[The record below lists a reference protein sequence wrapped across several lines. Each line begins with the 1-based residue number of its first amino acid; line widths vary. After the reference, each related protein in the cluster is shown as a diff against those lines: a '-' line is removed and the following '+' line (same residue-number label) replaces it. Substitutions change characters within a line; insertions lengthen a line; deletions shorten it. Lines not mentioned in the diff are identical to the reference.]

1 MRLASR
7 VCWGPDR
14 LSGAWLRR
22 TGLLVLLLLAWAV
35 AAPAAASHKAIHQ
48 ARALLLEQA
57 GGDIEAPPAAT
68 VDVRSLNGPWRPVS
82 LPFMAPRPLGTDAL
96 AASGMVTRW
105 FRIDLPAGLEGEEV
119 LYLPRWQTIGRI
131 TVYADGR
138 MVYHSRGGPVWNSF
152 NLPLW
157 QPLNITQDEPA
168 PRQILI
174 RMVSP
179 VAAGAG
185 LSSVWVGPRDE
196 LIWQHRLREALQAN
210 IPFMAS
216 AAFLA
221 IGLFSLA
228 VWSRRRAETAYLLFF
243 VSSAL
248 FFLRCIHYY
257 SGERRSLIPE
267 DWFGWITINSLGW
280 LLVSVYFFTF
290 RLHAVRQP
298 WLERSVLGVMTLTS
312 LLTLPPLSVLAP
324 VADLAPLAYLLQL
337 LVMVVVTVV
346 ALWAARRSGN
356 RAALLM
362 AGWNVTNIPVGV
374 HDWMLQNMLIS
385 VESLYLLPYTGMG
398 LFVLFMGVVFQRY
411 VGAVTEAEQARLQL
425 QQRLSEREQELSL
438 SYQKLRSAEQVQML
452 AQERQRLMQ
461 DMHDGLGS
469 SLMSALHAVE
479 SGQMSEADVAQVL
492 RECIDDMK
500 LAIDSLEP
508 VQTDLLLLL
517 ATLRFRLAPRLQGS
531 GLTLD
536 WAVDDVPSLE
546 WLEPR
551 SALHILRIFQEV
563 LTNIIKHA
571 KASRITVRT
580 AHDGARVTVTVE
592 DDGVGFE
599 PSAAAGSTTTP
610 PRGKGLGNLLRRAAQ
625 LQAQARWERMPAGG
639 TRFSLVLPLQRQP
652 M

>member
-7 VCWGPDR
+7 ACSDPESRHGRWPGILV
-14 LSGAWLRR
+14 
-22 TGLLVLLLLAWAV
+22 VLLLVTLLIAAV
-35 AAPAAASHKAIHQ
+35 PARAEHRAIHRTH
-48 ARALLLEQA
+48 ADLLEQS
-57 GGDIEAPPAAT
+57 GGDMEAPPAAT
-68 VDVRSLNGPWRPVS
+68 VDVRTLSGPWRRVE
-82 LPFMAPRPLGTDAL
+82 LPFMAPRPLAADAL
-96 AASGMVTRW
+96 ADSGTVTRW
-105 FRIDLPAGLEGEEV
+105 FRIDLPPALDGEEV

-138 MVYHSRGGPVWNSF
+138 LIHHSRGGPVWNSF

-157 QPLNITQDEPA
+157 LPLNFTQDEPA
-168 PRQILI
+168 PRQILV
-174 RMVSP
+174 RLVGP

-185 LSSVWVGPRDE
+185 LSSLWVGPREE
-196 LIWQHRLREALQAN
+196 LIWQHRVREALQAN

-257 SGERRSLIPE
+257 SGERRPLMPE
-267 DWFGWITINSLGW
+267 EWFGWITVNSLGW

-290 RLHAVRQP
+290 RLHAVRHP
-298 WLERSVLGVMTLTS
+298 WVERCVLLLMGLTS
-312 LLTLPPLSVLAP
+312 LITLPPLTLLAP
-324 VADLAPLAYLLQL
+324 VADLAPLAYLVQL

-356 RAALLM
+356 RVAMLL

-385 VESLYLLPYTGMG
+385 VESIYLLPYTGMG
-398 LFVLFMGVVFQRY
+398 LFILFMGVVFQRY
-411 VGAVTEAEQARLQL
+411 VGAVTEAEQAR
-425 QQRLSEREQELSL
+425 QRLQERLAERERELSQ
-438 SYQKLRSAEQVQML
+438 SYEKLRSAEQVQML

-531 GLTLD
+531 GLALE
-536 WAVDDVPSLE
+536 WAVDDVPRLE

-563 LTNIIKHA
+563 LTNIVKHA
-571 KASRITVRT
+571 RASRILVRT
-580 AHDGARVTVTVE
+580 SHDGTQVTVTVE
-592 DDGVGFE
+592 DNGIGFE
-599 PSAAAGSTTTP
+599 PPEQPARGGAL
-610 PRGKGLGNLLRRAAQ
+610 PRGKGLGNLLHRTAQ
-625 LQAQARWERMPAGG
+625 LQGQARWERLPQG

-652 M
+652 V

>member
-7 VCWGPDR
+7 VCSDPE
-14 LSGAWLRR
+14 LRQGLR
-22 TGLLVLLLLAWAV
+22 PGLFFGLLLIILLIAAV
-35 AAPAAASHKAIHQ
+35 PARAEHGAIHQ
-48 ARALLLEQA
+48 ARADLLEQP
-57 GGDIEAPPAAT
+57 GGDMEAPPAAT
-68 VDVRSLNGPWRPVS
+68 VDARTLDGPWRQVR
-82 LPFMAPRPLGTDAL
+82 LPFMAPRPLAADAL
-96 AASGMVTRW
+96 AGSGTMTRW
-105 FRIDLPAGLEGEEV
+105 FRIDLPAGLDGEEV

-138 MVYHSRGGPVWNSF
+138 LIHHSRGGPVWNSF

-157 QPLNITQDEPA
+157 VPLNFTQDEPA

-185 LSSVWVGPRDE
+185 LSSLWVGPRDE

-257 SGERRSLIPE
+257 SGERRPLIPE
-267 DWFGWITINSLGW
+267 EWFGWITVNSLGW

-290 RLHAVRQP
+290 RLHAVRHP
-298 WLERSVLGVMTLTS
+298 WVERGVLLLMGLTTLI
-312 LLTLPPLSVLAP
+312 TLPPLTLLAP
-324 VADLAPLAYLLQL
+324 VADLAPLAYLVQL
-337 LVMVVVTVV
+337 MVMLVVTVV

-356 RAALLM
+356 RPAMLL

-385 VESLYLLPYTGMG
+385 VESIYLLPYTGMG
-398 LFVLFMGVVFQRY
+398 LFILFMGVVFQRY
-411 VGAVTEAEQARLQL
+411 VGAVTEAEQAR
-425 QQRLSEREQELSL
+425 QRLQERLAEREQELSQ

-531 GLTLD
+531 GLALE
-536 WAVDDVPSLE
+536 WAVDDVPRLE

-563 LTNIIKHA
+563 LTNIVKHA
-571 KASRITVRT
+571 RATHILVRT
-580 AHDGARVTVTVE
+580 SHDDTQVTVTVE
-592 DDGVGFE
+592 DNGIGFE
-599 PSAAAGSTTTP
+599 PPPLPVKGGLP
-610 PRGKGLGNLLRRAAQ
+610 PRGKGLGNLLHRTAQ
-625 LQAQARWERMPAGG
+625 LQGQARWERLPQG
-639 TRFSLVLPLQRQP
+639 TRFSLVLPLERQP
-652 M
+652 G

>member
-7 VCWGPDR
+7 VCSDPEPRQG
-14 LSGAWLRR
+14 LRPGLFF
-22 TGLLVLLLLAWAV
+22 GLLLIILLIAAV
-35 AAPAAASHKAIHQ
+35 PARAEHGAIHQ
-48 ARALLLEQA
+48 ARADLLEQP
-57 GGDIEAPPAAT
+57 GGDMEAPPAAT
-68 VDVRSLNGPWRPVS
+68 VDARTLDGSWRQVR
-82 LPFMAPRPLGTDAL
+82 LPFMAPRPLAADAL
-96 AASGMVTRW
+96 AGSGTMTRW
-105 FRIDLPAGLEGEEV
+105 FRIDLPAGLDGEEV

-138 MVYHSRGGPVWNSF
+138 LIHHSLGGPVWNSF

-157 QPLNITQDEPA
+157 VPLNFTQDEPA

-185 LSSVWVGPRDE
+185 LSSLWVGPRDE

-257 SGERRSLIPE
+257 SGERRPLIPE
-267 DWFGWITINSLGW
+267 EWFGWITVNSLGW

-290 RLHAVRQP
+290 RLHAVRHP
-298 WLERSVLGVMTLTS
+298 WVERGVLLLMGLTTLI
-312 LLTLPPLSVLAP
+312 TLPPLTLLAP
-324 VADLAPLAYLLQL
+324 VADLAPLAYLVQL
-337 LVMVVVTVV
+337 MVMLVVTVV

-356 RAALLM
+356 RPAMLL

-385 VESLYLLPYTGMG
+385 VESIYLLPYTGMG
-398 LFVLFMGVVFQRY
+398 LFILFMGVVFQRY
-411 VGAVTEAEQARLQL
+411 VGAVTEAEQAR
-425 QQRLSEREQELSL
+425 QRLQERLAEREQELSQ

-531 GLTLD
+531 GLALE
-536 WAVDDVPSLE
+536 WAVDDVPRLE

-563 LTNIIKHA
+563 LTNIVKHA
-571 KASRITVRT
+571 RASHILVRT
-580 AHDGARVTVTVE
+580 SHDDTQVTVTVE
-592 DDGVGFE
+592 DNGIGFE
-599 PSAAAGSTTTP
+599 PPPLPVKGGLP
-610 PRGKGLGNLLRRAAQ
+610 PRGKGLGNLLHRTAQ
-625 LQAQARWERMPAGG
+625 LQGQARWERLPQG
-639 TRFSLVLPLQRQP
+639 TRFSLVLPLERQP
-652 M
+652 G

>member
-1 MRLASR
+1 MPLASR
-7 VCWGPDR
+7 ACSGPER
-14 LSGAWLRR
+14 GWPSLAACLLL
-22 TGLLVLLLLAWAV
+22 GLLTLLAW
-35 AAPAAASHKAIHQ
+35 PAWAGHGAIHQ
-48 ARALLLEQA
+48 NQAWLLEQY
-57 GGDIEAPPAAT
+57 GGDMEAAPAAT
-68 VDVRSLNGPWRPVS
+68 VDTRTLGPGWREVP
-82 LPFMAPRPLGTDAL
+82 LPFMAPRPLHAEPL
-96 AASGMVTRW
+96 AASGTITRW
-105 FRIDLPAGLEGEEV
+105 FRVDLPTGLVGEEV

-138 MVYHSRGGPVWNSF
+138 LVHHSRGGPVWNGF

-157 QPLNITQDEPA
+157 LPLNITQDEP
-168 PRQILI
+168 PPQQILV
-174 RMVSP
+174 RLVSP
-179 VAAGAG
+179 VDAGAG
-185 LSSVWVGPRDE
+185 LSSLWVGPREE

-228 VWSRRRAETAYLLFF
+228 VWGRRRAETAYLLFF

-257 SGERRSLIPE
+257 SGDRRPLMPE
-267 DWFGWITINSLGW
+267 DWFGWITVNSLGW

-290 RLHAVRQP
+290 RLHPIRFV
-298 WLERSVLGVMTLTS
+298 WLERTVLAIMGLTTV
-312 LLTLPPLSVLAP
+312 LTLPPLSWLAP

-337 LVMVVVTVV
+337 VVMVVVTVV

-356 RAALLM
+356 RAALVM
-362 AGWNVTNIPVGV
+362 AGWNVTNIPIGV
-374 HDWMLQNMLIS
+374 HDWMLQNMYIS

-411 VGAVTEAEQARLQL
+411 VGAVTEAEQARQQL
-425 QQRLSEREQELSL
+425 QQRLLQREQELSL
-438 SYQKLRSAEQVQML
+438 SYQKLRGAEQVQML

-479 SGQMSEADVAQVL
+479 SGQMSEAEVAQVL

-536 WAVDDVPSLE
+536 WAVDDVPRLQ

-571 KASRITVRT
+571 RATRITVRT
-580 AHDGARVTVTVE
+580 SHDDTHVTVTVE
-592 DDGVGFE
+592 DNGVGFDMR
-599 PSAAAGSTTTP
+599 PPATDVGSP
-610 PRGKGLGNLLRRAAQ
+610 PRGKGLGNLLRRTAQ
-625 LQAQARWERMPAGG
+625 LQGQARWERLPQG
-639 TRFSLVLPLQRQP
+639 TRFSLRLPLQRHP
-652 M
+652 G

>member
-1 MRLASR
+1 MPLASR
-7 VCWGPDR
+7 ACSGPE
-14 LSGAWLRR
+14 GRR
-22 TGLLVLLLLAWAV
+22 RWPSLAGCLLLWWLTFLVWPAWAGH
-35 AAPAAASHKAIHQ
+35 APIHQ
-48 ARALLLEQA
+48 NRAWLLEQR
-57 GGDIEAPPAAT
+57 GGDMEAAPAAT
-68 VDVRSLNGPWRPVS
+68 VDVRTLGPGWKDVP
-82 LPFMAPRPLGTDAL
+82 LPFMAPRALDADPLADSGT
-96 AASGMVTRW
+96 VTRW
-105 FRIDLPAGLEGEEV
+105 FRIDLPPGLEGEEI

-131 TVYADGR
+131 TIYADGR
-138 MVYHSRGGPVWNSF
+138 LVYHSRGGPVWNGF

-157 QPLNITQDEPA
+157 LPLNITQDEP
-168 PRQILI
+168 PPQQILV
-174 RMVSP
+174 RLVSP
-179 VAAGAG
+179 VDAGAG
-185 LSSVWVGPRDE
+185 LSSVWIGPRDS

-257 SGERRSLIPE
+257 SGDRRPLMPE
-267 DWFGWITINSLGW
+267 DWFGWITVNSLGW

-290 RLHAVRQP
+290 RLHPVRYV
-298 WLERSVLGVMTLTS
+298 WLERAVLVIMGLTTLI
-312 LLTLPPLSVLAP
+312 TLPPLGWLAP

-356 RAALLM
+356 RAALVM
-362 AGWNVTNIPVGV
+362 AGWNVTNIPIGV

-411 VGAVTEAEQARLQL
+411 VGAVTEAEQARQQL
-425 QQRLSEREQELSL
+425 QQRLVEREQELSL

-452 AQERQRLMQ
+452 AHERQRLMQ

-479 SGQMSEADVAQVL
+479 SGQMSEAEVAQVL

-536 WAVDDVPSLE
+536 WAVDDVPRLE

-571 KASRITVRT
+571 RASRITVRT
-580 AHDGARVTVTVE
+580 SHDDTQVTVTVE
-592 DDGVGFE
+592 DNGVGFDM
-599 PSAAAGSTTTP
+599 PLPVNDVTSP
-610 PRGKGLGNLLRRAAQ
+610 PRGKGLGNLLRRTAQ
-625 LQAQARWERMPAGG
+625 LQGKARWERLAQG
-639 TRFSLVLPLQRQP
+639 TRFSLSLPLQRQP
-652 M
+652 G

>member
-1 MRLASR
+1 MPLASR
-7 VCWGPDR
+7 ACSGPER
-14 LSGAWLRR
+14 GPRRPWLAAC
-22 TGLLVLLLLAWAV
+22 LLLWLLTLAAVPAWAGH
-35 AAPAAASHKAIHQ
+35 AAIHQ
-48 ARALLLEQA
+48 HRAWLLEQA
-57 GGDIEAPPAAT
+57 GGDMEAPPAAT
-68 VDVRSLNGPWRPVS
+68 VDPRTLGPAWREVA
-82 LPFMAPRPLGTDAL
+82 LPFMAPRPLDIDPLSAGGTI
-96 AASGMVTRW
+96 TRW
-105 FRIDLPAGLEGEEV
+105 FRVDLPAGLEGEEV

-131 TVYADGR
+131 TIYADGR
-138 MVYHSRGGPVWNSF
+138 LVYHSRGGPVWNGF

-157 QPLNITQDEPA
+157 LPLNITQDEP
-168 PRQILI
+168 PPQQILV
-174 RMVSP
+174 RLVSP
-179 VAAGAG
+179 VDAGAG
-185 LSSVWVGPRDE
+185 LSSLWVGPRDE

-228 VWSRRRAETAYLLFF
+228 VWSRRRSETAYLLFF

-257 SGERRSLIPE
+257 SGDRRPLMPE
-267 DWFGWITINSLGW
+267 DWFGWITVNSLGW

-290 RLHAVRQP
+290 RLHPMRYV
-298 WLERSVLGVMTLTS
+298 WLERGVLAIMGLTTLV
-312 LLTLPPLSVLAP
+312 TLPPLHWLAP
-324 VADLAPLAYLLQL
+324 VADLAPAAYLLQL
-337 LVMVVVTVV
+337 VVMVVVTVV

-356 RAALLM
+356 RAALVM
-362 AGWNVTNIPVGV
+362 AGWNVTNIPIGV

-398 LFVLFMGVVFQRY
+398 LFVLFMSVVFQRY
-411 VGAVTEAEQARLQL
+411 VGAVTEAEQARQQL
-425 QQRLSEREQELSL
+425 QQRLLQREQELSL

-479 SGQMSEADVAQVL
+479 SGQMSEAEVAQVL

-536 WAVDDVPSLE
+536 WAVDDVPRLQ

-571 KASRITVRT
+571 RATRITVRT
-580 AHDGARVTVTVE
+580 AHDDTHVTVTVE
-592 DDGVGFE
+592 DNGVGFDM
-599 PSAAAGSTTTP
+599 PAPVTDVTSP
-610 PRGKGLGNLLRRAAQ
+610 PRGKGLGNLLRRTAQ
-625 LQAQARWERMPAGG
+625 LQGEARWERLPQG
-639 TRFSLVLPLQRQP
+639 TRFSLRLPLQRQP
-652 M
+652 G

>member
-7 VCWGPDR
+7 VCSDPERRRHVLLR
-14 LSGAWLRR
+14 LLTA
-22 TGLLVLLLLAWAV
+22 LLLALLLPLSAWAHHGAV
-35 AAPAAASHKAIHQ
+35 H
-48 ARALLLEQA
+48 RAEAWLLEQS
-57 GGDIEAPPAAT
+57 GGDMEAAPAAT
-68 VDVRSLNGPWRPVS
+68 VDVRTLTGPWRSVS
-82 LPFMAPRPLGTDAL
+82 LPYQDPRLLGLPDTDTGAT
-96 AASGMVTRW
+96 VTRW
-105 FRIDLPAGLEGEEV
+105 FRIDLPPGLDGEEI

-131 TVYADGR
+131 SIYADGR
-138 MVYHSRGGPVWNSF
+138 LVHHSRGGPVWNSF

-157 QPLNITQDEPA
+157 LPLNITQDEPA
-168 PRQILI
+168 PQQILVRI
-174 RMVSP
+174 VSP
-179 VAAGAG
+179 RHAGAG
-185 LSSVWVGPRDE
+185 LSSIWIGGRE
-196 LIWQHRLREALQAN
+196 TLIWQHRVREALQAN

-257 SGERRSLIPE
+257 SGDRRPLIPE
-267 DWFGWITINSLGW
+267 DWFGWITVNSLGW
-280 LLVSVYFFTF
+280 LLGSVYFFTF
-290 RLHAVRQP
+290 RLHQARYP
-298 WLERSVLGVMTLTS
+298 LLERVVLAIMAFTTLV
-312 LLTLPPLSVLAP
+312 TLPPLGLVAP
-324 VADLAPLAYLLQL
+324 VADLAPLAYLMQL
-337 LVMVVVTVV
+337 GVMLVVTIV
-346 ALWAARRSGN
+346 AFVAARRSGN
-356 RAALLM
+356 RAALMM
-362 AGWNVTNIPVGV
+362 AGWNLTNIPVGV

-385 VESLYLLPYTGMG
+385 VESIYLLPYTGIG

-411 VGAVTEAEQARLQL
+411 LGAVTEAEKARQQL
-425 QQRLSEREQELSL
+425 QQRLAEREEELSQ
-438 SYQKLRSAEQVQML
+438 SYQKLRGAEQVQML

-479 SGQMSEADVAQVL
+479 SGQMSDADVAQVL

-531 GLTLD
+531 GLALD
-536 WAVDDVPSLE
+536 WAVSDVPPLT

-571 KASRITVRT
+571 RATRIQVSTSYDDT
-580 AHDGARVTVTVE
+580 QVTVTVE
-592 DDGVGFE
+592 DNGLGFE
-599 PSAAAGSTTTP
+599 PPTVTEGNGLS

-625 LQAQARWERMPAGG
+625 LKGQARWERLPQGG
-639 TRFSLVLPLQRQP
+639 TRFSLVLPLHRQNP
-652 M
+652 

>member
-7 VCWGPDR
+7 VCSDPE
-14 LSGAWLRR
+14 RR
-22 TGLLVLLLLAWAV
+22 RNGRPVILFVLLLLLLG
-35 AAPAAASHKAIHQ
+35 AALPALARHGAIHQ
-48 ARALLLEQA
+48 SQAWLLEQP
-57 GGDIEAPPAAT
+57 GGDLAAPPAAT
-68 VDVRSLNGPWRPVS
+68 VDVRTLTGPWRSVA
-82 LPFMAPRPLGTDAL
+82 LPFMAPRPLAADTLADSGT
-96 AASGMVTRW
+96 VTRW
-105 FRIDLPAGLEGEEV
+105 FRIDLPPGMEGEEV

-131 TVYADGR
+131 TLYADGR
-138 MVYHSRGGPVWNSF
+138 LIHHSRGGPVWNSF

-157 QPLNITQDEPA
+157 LSLNFTQDEPP
-168 PRQILI
+168 PRQILV
-174 RMVSP
+174 RLVSP

-185 LSSVWVGPRDE
+185 LSSLWVGPREE
-196 LIWQHRLREALQAN
+196 LLWQHRLREALQAN

-228 VWSRRRAETAYLLFF
+228 VWSRRRHETAYLLFF

-257 SGERRSLIPE
+257 SGDRRPLIPE
-267 DWFGWITINSLGW
+267 EWFGWITVNSLGW
-280 LLVSVYFFTF
+280 LLVSVYFFTY
-290 RLHAVRQP
+290 RLHAVRHP
-298 WLERSVLGVMTLTS
+298 WLERSVLVLMGLTTLA
-312 LLTLPPLSVLAP
+312 TLPPLSLLAP

-337 LVMVVVTVV
+337 VVMVVVTVV

-356 RAALLM
+356 RAAMLM
-362 AGWNVTNIPVGV
+362 AGWNLTNIPVGV
-374 HDWMLQNMLIS
+374 HDWMLQNMFIS
-385 VESLYLLPYTGMG
+385 VESIYLLPYTGMG
-398 LFVLFMGVVFQRY
+398 LFILFMGVVFQRY
-411 VGAVTEAEQARLQL
+411 VGAVTEAEQASQRL
-425 QQRLSEREQELSL
+425 QQRLAEREQELSQ
-438 SYQKLRSAEQVQML
+438 SYLKLRSAEQVQML

-531 GLTLD
+531 GLVLE
-536 WAVDDVPSLE
+536 WAVDDVPRLE

-563 LTNIIKHA
+563 LTNIVKHA
-571 KASRITVRT
+571 HASRILVRT
-580 AHDGARVTVTVE
+580 SHDATHVTVTVE
-592 DDGVGFE
+592 DNGTGFE
-599 PSAAAGSTTTP
+599 PAGPPVKGAARQ
-610 PRGKGLGNLLRRAAQ
+610 RGKGLGNLLHRAAQ
-625 LQAQARWERMPAGG
+625 LQGQARWERLPQG
-639 TRFSLVLPLQRQP
+639 TRFSLLLPLERQP
-652 M
+652 G

>member
-1 MRLASR
+1 MLRLLA
-7 VCWGPDR
+7 G
-14 LSGAWLRR
+14 L
-22 TGLLVLLLLAWAV
+22 LLVLLTVLAL
-35 AAPAAASHKAIHQ
+35 PARANHGAIHRTE
-48 ARALLLEQA
+48 AMLLEQP
-57 GGDIEAPPAAT
+57 GGDMEAPPAAT
-68 VDVRSLNGPWRPVS
+68 VDVRNLMGGWRPVT
-82 LPFMAPRPLGTDAL
+82 LPHREPRQLGDV
-96 AASGMVTRW
+96 SPEGGNVTRW
-105 FRIDLPAGLEGEEV
+105 FRIDLPAGLDGEEI

-131 TVYADGR
+131 SVYADGR
-138 MVYHSRGGPVWNSF
+138 LLYHSRGGPVWNGF

-157 QPLNITQDEPA
+157 LPMNITQDEPA
-168 PRQILI
+168 PQQILV
-174 RMVSP
+174 RLVGP
-179 VAAGAG
+179 RHAGAG

-196 LIWQHRLREALQAN
+196 LTWKHRLREALQAN

-228 VWSRRRAETAYLLFF
+228 VWARRRSETAYLLFF
-243 VSSAL
+243 ISSAL

-257 SGERRSLIPE
+257 SGERRPLVPE
-267 DWFGWITINSLGW
+267 DWFGWITVNSLGW
-280 LLVSVYFFTF
+280 LVVSVYFFTF
-290 RLHAVRQP
+290 RLHDQRYP
-298 WLERSVLGVMTLTS
+298 WMERVVLLIMGATTLV
-312 LLTLPPLSVLAP
+312 TLPPLGLLAP
-324 VADLAPLAYLLQL
+324 VADIAPQAYLLQL
-337 LVMVVVTVV
+337 GVMVVVTVV
-346 ALWAARRSGN
+346 AYVAARRSGN
-356 RAALLM
+356 RTALVM
-362 AGWNVTNIPVGV
+362 AGWNLLNIPVGV

-411 VGAVTEAEQARLQL
+411 LGALTVAEQARHEL
-425 QQRLSEREQELSL
+425 QQRLAEREAELSQ

-452 AQERQRLMQ
+452 VQERQRLMQ

-479 SGQMSEADVAQVL
+479 SGQMSDADVAQVL

-531 GLTLD
+531 GLALD
-536 WAVDDVPSLE
+536 WAVRDVPPLT

-571 KASRITVRT
+571 HATRIQVSTS
-580 AHDGARVTVTVE
+580 HDEHHVTVTVE
-592 DDGVGFE
+592 DNGIGFE
-599 PSAAAGSTTTP
+599 PPAAAPATAPIS
-610 PRGKGLGNLLRRAAQ
+610 RGKGLGNLLRRAGQ
-625 LQAQARWERMPAGG
+625 LQGEARWERLPQGG

-652 M
+652 A